1 MVTQISKGIKISVDA
16 RYQENSSS
24 PEKNNYI
31 FSYHIS
37 IRNNSDFPVQLLRRR
52 WLIFDSVFQFHEVEG
67 EGVIGQQPV
76 ILPSQQYEY
85 ESFCQLQSDMGSMK
99 GSYLMQRLSDELL
112 FEVEIPAFQLIHP
125 ARLN

>member
-37 IRNNSDFPVQLLRRR
+37 IRNDSDFPVQLLRRR